1 MKTDS
6 IRLCIQSQYGNEDYE
21 EARNELKRITKLAE
35 IAEQMAVAIREWN
48 RAKREREE
56 WRPVPGMVPPD
67 KYLNN
72 AKKANILLTQALEE
86 YEAFQHS
93 VQADASPVVL
103 CEHENTKGACWSP
116 TCKFYYNGKR
126 R

>member
-1 MKTDS
+1 MSGKT
-6 IRLCIQSQYGNEDYE
+6 
-21 EARNELKRITKLAE
+21 LAE
-35 IAEQMAVAIREWN
+35 VAEKMAEVIREWN

-72 AKKANILLTQALEE
+72 AKKANVLLTQALEE
-86 YEAFQHS
+86 YEAFQ
-93 VQADASPVVL
+93 QGFAADICPD
-103 CEHENTKGACWSP
+103 CKGKGIVKDGFAQLFECARCHGS
-116 TCKFYYNGKR
+116 GQR